1 MISRIKSINFKALKE
16 TEFECSYLN
25 LFSGIN
31 GMGKSTALQI
41 LLLLRQSYKNGY
53 LQKHGLALKGRYV
66 NIGVGKDALY
76 QFAEE
81 EKIIFEIDL
90 KKKGSYIWNFM
101 YDSDSDIL
109 PFKKENDKNKVDFE
123 NTSLFNGNF
132 QYLSAERLVPKKFYD
147 RSDFEVVQSKN
158 IGMRGEYVAHYLSH
172 YGKDI
177 VAPIMCKEDS
187 RSNTLLHQVWAWMS
201 DISPG
206 IKINV
211 EELKS
216 IDAISLGYQYET
228 NSGFTNEIKPQN
240 VGFGLSYVLPVVVSI
255 LSAKSGD
262 IILIENPESH
272 LHPKGQSII
281 GKLMLLAAK
290 NGVQLF
296 VETHSDHVLNGIRV
310 SISEGISPDLVKLF
324 FFERNQDAN
333 SNDHY
338 STVTKPVI
346 DANGRID
353 FLPKGFFDEW
363 DNNLMKLL

>member
-1 MISRIKSINFKALKE
+1 MISRIKGINFKALKE
-16 TEFECSYLN
+16 SEFECSQLN

-41 LLLLRQSYKNGY
+41 LLLLRQSYKNSY

-76 QFAEE
+76 QFAEQE
-81 EKIIFEIDL
+81 VITFELDI
-90 KKKGSYIWNFM
+90 KNQGSFKWNFS

-109 PFKKENDKNKVDFE
+109 PFHKDVIDKVDFE

-132 QYLSAERLVPKKFYD
+132 QYLSAERLVPKKFYE

-158 IGMRGEYVAHYLSH
+158 IGMRGEFVAHFLSH
-172 YGKDI
+172 YGKEV
-177 VAPIMCKEDS
+177 VADIMCKKEA

-211 EELKS
+211 EELKH
-216 IDAISLGYQYET
+216 IDAINLGYQYET
-228 NSGFTNEIKPQN
+228 SSGYTNEMKPQN
-240 VGFGLSYVLPVVVSI
+240 VGFGLSYVLPVVVSV
-255 LSAKSGD
+255 LSAKPGD
-262 IILIENPESH
+262 VIIIENPESH

-296 VETHSDHVLNGIRV
+296 VETHSDHILNGIRV
-310 SISEGISPDLVKLF
+310 SIAEGVSPKLVKLF
-324 FFERNQDAN
+324 FFERSQDDN
-333 SNDHY
+333 SSGHF
-338 STVTKPVI
+338 STITKPTI
-346 DANGRID
+346 DADGRID
-353 FLPKGFFDEW
+353 FWPERFFDEW

>member
-81 EKIIFEIDL
+81 EKIVFELDL
-90 KKKGSYIWNFM
+90 GKKESFNWNFD

-109 PFKKENDKNKVDFE
+109 PFDSENNNNVDFE

-132 QYLSAERLVPKKFYD
+132 QYLSAERLVPKKFYE
-147 RSDFEVVQSKN
+147 RSDFEVVQSNN
-158 IGMRGEYVAHYLSH
+158 IGMRGEFVAHFLSH
-172 YGKDI
+172 YGKEI
-177 VAPIMCKEDS
+177 VAPIMCKDNA

-211 EELKS
+211 EELKN
-216 IDAISLGYQYET
+216 IDAINLGYQYET
-228 NSGFTNEIKPQN
+228 NTGYTNEIKPQN
-240 VGFGLSYVLPVVVSI
+240 VGFGLSYILPVVVSL
-255 LSAKSGD
+255 LSSKSGD
-262 IILIENPESH
+262 LIIIENPESH
-272 LHPKGQSII
+272 LHPKGQSTI

-310 SISEGISPDLVKLF
+310 SVSEGISPNLVKLF
-324 FFERNQDAN
+324 FFERNQN
-333 SNDHY
+333 TESSSHF
-338 STVTKPVI
+338 STITKPVI

-353 FLPKGFFDEW
+353 FWPDGFFDEW